1 MDIVVIII
9 MWIVMKYKIQRS
21 HYSGT
26 EEFVLNV
33 PKELKFCKIHEY
45 NENQQT
51 WLCIFPYNKKIVNK
65 LNSLSTRNYK
75 LGELSIVVLSNIK
88 PLDDLNII
96 SYDQLCSEFNPII
109 SKYFIKRITRDG
121 KLLSIIKIISLDG
134 INFKCAELSI
144 RSHFN
149 DDPLDMITYESHE
162 ISHILSPDPDDAI
175 TSSGFRNHPVIGKD
189 VEIEYQNR
197 LTEIYNLVK

>member
-1 MDIVVIII
+1 
-9 MWIVMKYKIQRS
+9 MKYKIQRS

-33 PKELKFCKIHEY
+33 PRELKFCKIYEY

-51 WLCIFPYNKKIVNK
+51 WLCIFPYNKKLVDK
-65 LNSLSTRNYK
+65 LNSLSTRDYK

-96 SYDQLCSEFNPII
+96 SYDELCSVFNPII

-134 INFKCAELSI
+134 SNFRCAELSVNSQI
-144 RSHFN
+144 GGS
-149 DDPLDMITYESHE
+149 LDMITYESHE
-162 ISHILSPDPDDAI
+162 INHILSPEPDDAI
-175 TSSGFRNHPVIGKD
+175 TSSGFRNHPVIGKEI
-189 VEIEYQNR
+189 EIEYQNR